1 MGPTVINNET
11 GETVAE
17 DRSNRFIQWIAF
29 FVFSI
34 IVLGSAVQVVRG
46 GVPSVPQHCW
56 WENK

>member
-46 GVPSVPQHCW
+46 GVSRVPQHCW
-56 WENK
+56 